1 MDKLDNMSSKQFS
14 DNMLFIEQ
22 VLRTG
27 KPQIGPQSD
36 HPLDDQ
42 DSEIPPTVKS
52 MKNLEKLVEK
62 PIVKHEPFN
71 YITYTINRAMV
82 NLLNLKSA
90 ESRGVL
96 KTKNGASINY
106 ELNHGREIGGD
117 RVV

>member
-52 MKNLEKLVEK
+52 MKNLEKIVDK
-62 PIVKHEPFN
+62 QIVKHEAFS
-71 YITYTINRAMV
+71 YITYSINRATL
-82 NLLNLKSA
+82 NLLNLKLS

-96 KTKNGASINY
+96 KTRNGASINY
-106 ELNHGREIGGD
+106 ELCMGVKLG
-117 RVV
+117 